1 MTNSQLVIFK
11 WANNIIISFTVF
23 LAVLDFATTY
33 GYLLDERSEKRYNIY
48 KINKIIDEFWSL
60 IVMIVATGLISISI
74 FKLKKTIDN
83 LNSYNNILQ
92 KRQRY
97 KLNQTTTIVHIGL
110 LLAVIVTG
118 VMQLEVIL
126 VQDADNIVLDFR
138 L

>member
-1 MTNSQLVIFK
+1 
-11 WANNIIISFTVF
+11 
-23 LAVLDFATTY
+23 
-33 GYLLDERSEKRYNIY
+33 
-48 KINKIIDEFWSL
+48 
-60 IVMIVATGLISISI
+60 MIVATGLISISI